1 MKSRPQS
8 TTEAALE
15 WRGGMKA
22 WRVRRCQTQV
32 VRSNKCTSV
41 GRPKPLRCN
50 PASSTPPASTKR
62 GPEQAAWCKAPC
74 GGKRPDCSG
83 KRHVPSDKQYASQGS
98 TLPSLPTPPSTSNP
112 RVKAIAVWQARA
124 PGPAPPGKSSSQIH
138 STLPC
143 PSATRQRTRQ
153 QSPKGRPV
161 PGPSKVW
168 PPKRMPSSDLPGSA
182 PLPKQNAVS
191 VGRSLGPGPGVAPS
205 SVTVCHE
212 PRATSKTM
220 GSATACAPLKG
231 KGCGSPPPS
240 SKTPTGGP

>member
-83 KRHVPSDKQYASQGS
+83 KRHVPSDKQYACS
-98 TLPSLPTPPSTSNP
+98 TWEELVPNPFDIALPFGNPAAHTP
-112 RVKAIAVWQARA
+112 AIAEGPTRSGAVEGLASEKDAVVGPPGQRTTAETERCERWPKPRPGPWRGTELGDRVPRA
-124 PGPAPPGKSSSQIH
+124 PGNVQDHGLGHGLRAPQGQGLRI
-138 STLPC
+138 
-143 PSATRQRTRQ
+143 PSAILEDTNRGAL
-153 QSPKGRPV
+153 K
-161 PGPSKVW
+161 
-168 PPKRMPSSDLPGSA
+168 D
-182 PLPKQNAVS
+182 
-191 VGRSLGPGPGVAPS
+191 
-205 SVTVCHE
+205 
-212 PRATSKTM
+212 TSEN
-220 GSATACAPLKG
+220 C
-231 KGCGSPPPS
+231 
-240 SKTPTGGP
+240 